1 MKRGRKHKPSS
12 EVNLGFQIA
21 PMIDVVFVIMLFFMV
36 MAGAVKVEH
45 ELKTTLP
52 GNVDTAKETEMP
64 DELTISVAENGQV
77 SLNDEAISTPQDRDL
92 VQLFQEMKRAKQ
104 NADSGKTKLLVTVQA
119 EETARYERV
128 VNVLDVL
135 AQAEVSNVTFSVAEP
150 EYINTGCESLKPAF

>member
-1 MKRGRKHKPSS
+1 MSKHRA
-12 EVNLGFQIA
+12 VAVANADVGFQIA

-52 GNVDTAKETEMP
+52 GNVDTAKEAEMP
-64 DELTISVAENGQV
+64 DELTISISENGQV
-77 SLNDEAISTPQDRDL
+77 SLNDEAVSTPQDKEL

-150 EYINTGCESLKPAF
+150 E

>member
-1 MKRGRKHKPSS
+1 MSKHRAIA
-12 EVNLGFQIA
+12 VANADVGFQIA

-64 DELTISVAENGQV
+64 DELTISVSENGQV
-77 SLNDEAISTPQDRDL
+77 SLNDEAISTPQDKEL

-135 AQAEVSNVTFSVAEP
+135 AQAEVTNVTFSVAEP
-150 EYINTGCESLKPAF
+150 E

>member
-1 MKRGRKHKPSS
+1 
-12 EVNLGFQIA
+12 
-21 PMIDVVFVIMLFFMV
+21 MIDVVFVIMLFFMV

-64 DELTISVAENGQV
+64 DELTISISENGQV
-77 SLNDEAISTPQDRDL
+77 SLNDEAVSTPQDKEL

-150 EYINTGCESLKPAF
+150 E

>member
-1 MKRGRKHKPSS
+1 
-12 EVNLGFQIA
+12 
-21 PMIDVVFVIMLFFMV
+21 MIDVVFVIMLFFMV

-64 DELTISVAENGQV
+64 DELTISVSENGQV
-77 SLNDEAISTPQDRDL
+77 SLNDEAVSTPQDKEL

-150 EYINTGCESLKPAF
+150 E

>member
-1 MKRGRKHKPSS
+1 MAKDRAKGVTNPD
-12 EVNLGFQIA
+12 VGFQIA

-52 GNVDTAKETEMP
+52 GNVETAQETEMP
-64 DELTISVAENGQV
+64 DELTIGVAENGQV
-77 SLNDEAISTPQDRDL
+77 TLNDEPISTPTDKEL
-92 VQLFQEMKRAKQ
+92 NQLYQEMMRARQ

-128 VNVLDVL
+128 INVLDIL
-135 AQAEVSNVTFSVAEP
+135 AKAEVSNVTFATAEP
-150 EYINTGCESLKPAF
+150 E

>member
-1 MKRGRKHKPSS
+1 MAKHRKLSVTNPDA
-12 EVNLGFQIA
+12 GFQIA

-150 EYINTGCESLKPAF
+150 E

>member
-1 MKRGRKHKPSS
+1 MAKDRAKGVTNPD
-12 EVNLGFQIA
+12 VGFQIA

-52 GNVDTAKETEMP
+52 GNVETAQETEMP
-64 DELTISVAENGQV
+64 DELTIAVAENGQV
-77 SLNDEAISTPQDRDL
+77 SLNDEPISTPTDKEL
-92 VQLFQEMKRAKQ
+92 TLLYQEMMRARQ

-135 AQAEVSNVTFSVAEP
+135 AKAEVSNVTFATAEP
-150 EYINTGCESLKPAF
+150 E

>member
-1 MKRGRKHKPSS
+1 MSKHRA
-12 EVNLGFQIA
+12 VAVANADVGFQIA

-64 DELTISVAENGQV
+64 DELTISISENGQV
-77 SLNDEAISTPQDRDL
+77 SLNDEAVSTPQDKEL

-150 EYINTGCESLKPAF
+150 E

>member
-1 MKRGRKHKPSS
+1 MSKHRA
-12 EVNLGFQIA
+12 VAVANADVGFQIA

-64 DELTISVAENGQV
+64 DELTISVSENGQV
-77 SLNDEAISTPQDRDL
+77 SLNDEAISTPQDKEL

-150 EYINTGCESLKPAF
+150 E

>member
-1 MKRGRKHKPSS
+1 MSKHRA
-12 EVNLGFQIA
+12 VAVANADVGFQIA

-150 EYINTGCESLKPAF
+150 E